1 MSYLHFNH
9 TRIRER
15 TPDYE
20 PSYSRAQVP
29 RESNERRRDITLSDV
44 DDDGHDDY
52 PYSYKHKA
60 AKLSRAL
67 TVRDEPSQ
75 LERYNVWPDNRRN
88 DDDDERRRGYE
99 TRHTYKHSSDRFD
112 NDDADDRGVR
122 FSLKATF
129 ERPHSSHHHHSLS
142 RDFDTHL
149 WPSDVLRRK
158 DRWVDEAWESSERST
173 SRERSLTRRDS
184 WGEFEEK
191 DKEFEDEKWSRYRR
205 TTVSK
210 TEELR
215 PLSSWRRRRI
225 IRDV

>member
-1 MSYLHFNH
+1 MSHFHFNH

-15 TPDYE
+15 TPPDYE
-20 PSYSRAQVP
+20 PSYSRAQMP

-52 PYSYKHKA
+52 PYSTRHQP
-60 AKLSRAL
+60 AKLPRAL

-88 DDDDERRRGYE
+88 DDEDERRRSYE
-99 TRHTYKHSSDRFD
+99 SRHTYRHSSDRFE
-112 NDDADDRGVR
+112 DDVDDRGVR
-122 FSLKATF
+122 LSLKATI
-129 ERPHSSHHHHSLS
+129 ERSRPSHQHHHHSLS

-149 WPSDVLRRK
+149 WPSDVFRRK

-173 SRERSLTRRDS
+173 SRERSLTGRDS

-191 DKEFEDEKWSRYRR
+191 AKEFEDEKWSRYRK
-205 TTVSK
+205 TTVLK
-210 TEELR
+210 TEEYK
-215 PLSSWRRRRI
+215 PLRRRRT
-225 IRDV
+225 IRDI